1 MAEANADAN
10 QTYGYYD
17 CALKSLI
24 VSWRR
29 NFNCDSSC
37 FFGVVMLAAY
47 TNDATF
53 PPDGIAPLRDTQLAA
68 LDLNYTAVISATDLG
83 EVMRCHVGDPE
94 VDCSSHLTDAM
105 PHCV

>member
-1 MAEANADAN
+1 MTEANADVN
-10 QTYGYYD
+10 QTYGYYG

-24 VSWRR
+24 ISWRR

-83 EVMRCHVGDPE
+83 EVMQCYVGDPGLQQP
-94 VDCSSHLTDAM
+94 SH
-105 PHCV
+105 